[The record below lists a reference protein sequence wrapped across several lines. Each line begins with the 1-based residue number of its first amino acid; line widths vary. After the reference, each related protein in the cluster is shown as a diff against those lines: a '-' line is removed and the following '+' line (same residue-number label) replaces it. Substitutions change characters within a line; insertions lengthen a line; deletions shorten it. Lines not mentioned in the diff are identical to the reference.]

1 MADKK
6 YRMRLSLSD
15 GLFWFLDF
23 ISPQGP
29 KGEKGDDGVSPVVAV
44 EEIEGGHKV
53 TVTDA
58 SGARAFIVLDGDDG
72 VGVVAIEQ
80 TSTSDED
87 GGSNEITATL
97 SDGTK
102 STFTVKNG
110 RKGSQG
116 DAGNGIKAAAL
127 NSDYTLT
134 LTFDDGT
141 IYTTPSIRGAKGET
155 GAPGVHIGNEAPT
168 NGEKVWID
176 PTEEAEEGIQMD
188 VVAKVGQ
195 LLAVAEVDENGKPT
209 KLVAVDL
216 PQAETPN
223 FAANEGE
230 KGYIEGRTH
239 YVDEKGVIH
248 KLPNMF
254 IDAEWM
260 ATSQEHIDPNVFIAE
275 QKLTSGMW
283 QKRQQ
288 DIQPGLV
295 YDVHINDVVYPCEA
309 FTEDGGVCIGNNTSL
324 NKNNI
329 PFCIYWAGGSA
340 TAGFFYKKSTLA
352 YPIYMKVTGHSW
364 TEYNKLP
371 EEFLPDGVVKS
382 VNGNKPDEKGN
393 VTVEIPE
400 STGGGVDVTASVGQ
414 TIVVKEVDADGK
426 PTKWEAVEHQEKI
439 CGVEDAYFVQDATAE
454 FVYAEDGGVVFYV
467 ATIPFTGTFE
477 EGNTY
482 TVLIDGVKY
491 ETSYNADVNAIGNMG
506 LFGYEDTGEP
516 FIIGDNKDGTAM
528 ILYTAE
534 ITQATISILGSKINT
549 IDPKYMPTPYGAR
562 MVFDIE
568 ELVTELTDSSVE
580 NISTTEQE
588 VPNMTMGKFYILY
601 SLAETKAVPI
611 YGQNSLHG
619 QSSVSKNDDN
629 VQCAFNY
636 SRVTGAGIYEYTV
649 IFKLY
654 NETNKVTAVRSA
666 ARQIAAF
673 VYG

>member
-110 RKGSQG
+110 RKGSKG

-216 PQAETPN
+216 PKAETPN

-254 IDAEWM
+254 IDADWM
-260 ATSQEHIDPNVFIAE
+260 ATSKEVPSTVEIIPE
-275 QKLTSGMW
+275 QKISSGMW
-283 QKRQQ
+283 KNI
-288 DIQPGLV
+288 DSNMLPGFV
-295 YDVHINDVVYPCEA
+295 YDVHINGVVYPCEA
-309 FTEDGGVCIGNNTSL
+309 RSYYNGAVLGNNTDFTL
-324 NKNNI
+324 NNY
-329 PFCIYWAGGSA
+329 PFCIMWAGGSA
-340 TAGFFYKKSTLA
+340 TSGMFFGNDTLS
-352 YPIYMKVTGHSW
+352 YPLLLKVTDHAY

-371 EEFLPDGVVKS
+371 VEFLSDEAALKTDVDKAIEEQDTETKKYIEQYVKPIITS
-382 VNGNKPDEKGN
+382 VAANSNAIEKK
-393 VTVEIPE
+393 I
-400 STGGGVDVTASVGQ
+400 TAPTAAAVGQ
-414 TIVVKEVDADGK
+414 TIIVEEVDESGK
-426 PTKWEAVEHQEKI
+426 PTKWKAADYQKKI
-439 CGVEDAYFVQDATAE
+439 CGDELSYIVPETTVNYENGDTGELTIDTLLVEGKQYVVTWEGVDYTCVCFTVSDDGTI
-454 FVYAEDGGVVFYV
+454 VYA
-467 ATIPFTGTFE
+467 I
-477 EGNTY
+477 GNRI
-482 TVLIDGVKY
+482 LIDG
-491 ETSYNADVNAIGNMG
+491 ET
-506 LFGYEDTGEP
+506 DTGEP
-516 FIIGDNKDGTAM
+516 FVFMTAIMDGAKSVAGIPVDESVTSFTFSVKGEVAIPIPAPYLTNALPYYIEIVGSGATDNPYVCNDTVANVRAAYDGGRQLFVRNAMAGDGIWAKIHIPLVSVAEGNGVRVYSFFAQGASTAS
-528 ILYTAE
+528 LYRFA
-534 ITQATISILGSKINT
+534 L
-549 IDPKYMPTPYGAR
+549 
-562 MVFDIE
+562 
-568 ELVTELTDSSVE
+568 
-580 NISTTEQE
+580 TEQE
-588 VPNMTMGKFYILY
+588 DGTFAMAT
-601 SLAETKAVPI
+601 
-611 YGQNSLHG
+611 
-619 QSSVSKNDDN
+619 
-629 VQCAFNY
+629 
-636 SRVTGAGIYEYTV
+636 
-649 IFKLY
+649 
-654 NETNKVTAVRSA
+654 
-666 ARQIAAF
+666 
-673 VYG
+673 